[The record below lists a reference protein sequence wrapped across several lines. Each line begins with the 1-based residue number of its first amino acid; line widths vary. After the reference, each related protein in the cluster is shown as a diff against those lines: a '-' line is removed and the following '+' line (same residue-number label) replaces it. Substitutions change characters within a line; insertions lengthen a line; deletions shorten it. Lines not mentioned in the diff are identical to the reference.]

1 MFILKNISIGIAN
14 LLIDLMNYNLNSM
27 NQKKNFLN
35 EIYTF
40 ANNNMIN
47 NTKNRIE
54 SNPPKKKKINISFS
68 SQKDNEKKGE
78 NSNIIYYDEN
88 RKMAEI
94 FNDSKLF
101 ERIISNGCFI
111 LATNEKSLNLIIDE
125 IQKSNYKE
133 IKFDLIVTGTQCK
146 KILNLL
152 GDKKKNLF
160 KSGCIYTK
168 DYKKIK
174 K

>member
-1 MFILKNISIGIAN
+1 
-14 LLIDLMNYNLNSM
+14 
-27 NQKKNFLN
+27 
-35 EIYTF
+35 
-40 ANNNMIN
+40 
-47 NTKNRIE
+47 
-54 SNPPKKKKINISFS
+54 
-68 SQKDNEKKGE
+68 
-78 NSNIIYYDEN
+78 
-88 RKMAEI
+88 MAEI